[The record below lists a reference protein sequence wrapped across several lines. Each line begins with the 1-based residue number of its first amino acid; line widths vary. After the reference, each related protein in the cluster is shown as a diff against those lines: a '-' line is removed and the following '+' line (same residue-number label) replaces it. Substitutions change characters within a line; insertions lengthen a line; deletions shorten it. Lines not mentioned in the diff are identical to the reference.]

1 MTHAR
6 ARVVIFWWLLM
17 SLLSRNLKEE
27 MDEDCFGSSG
37 KLFHALIVDGKKEL
51 MRYTFVRARRVC
63 MSSAFRRL

>member
-1 MTHAR
+1 
-6 ARVVIFWWLLM
+6 M

-27 MDEDCFGSSG
+27 MDGDCFVSSG

-51 MRYTFVRARRVC
+51 LYKFVRAWRVC